1 MPESIPKCCF
11 KCSFDKMEE
20 LNLCFQANH
29 KACNRVNQ
37 EKRQF
42 LFSGGRQ
49 MGKTFFLDMAE
60 SERRM
65 AAWFKEL
72 DLEDEEIINRAIQ
85 IIKRDLG
92 KEKVYKALYG
102 GFVEWKRTKTGMVSG
117 TKRNKTAGI
126 RIQLIPGDP
135 KIHPNHT
142 VYEDFVQYKKAAAM
156 YKSPSGGSELKHP
169 IEVRVKKNTE
179 SYEPPD
185 QDWIVTDK

>member
-85 IIKRDLG
+85 IIKRDLN
-92 KEKVYKALYG
+92 KEEVYKALYG
-102 GFVEWKRTKTGMVSG
+102 GFVDWRAGAMHKR
-117 TKRNKTAGI
+117 
-126 RIQLIPGDP
+126 PP
-135 KIHPNHT
+135 
-142 VYEDFVQYKKAAAM
+142 
-156 YKSPSGGSELKHP
+156 GGSALKHP
-169 IEVRVKKNTE
+169 IKIKVKKNTV